1 MQDQDTPAVTRGP
14 YDPPPKR
21 DLPGYAI
28 PAAIALG
35 VIVIVVVVLVVVL
48 GGKGGGHVASPGWLD
63 DAPSGDVVYCS
74 GEDVSLSQQRSVQE
88 FNQSAAGS
96 TAHASLVEVSPKAD
110 RQRQEYLD
118 LTASSKCDVVYLDVI
133 YSAEFAARDLLYDMT
148 DYLAADRLGAKLD
161 SRMMKT
167 VVYDKRRWGV
177 PKQLD
182 GGVLYHRRDL
192 FDTPRTWRRLIAA
205 AKPDAGELPRLRLQL
220 DAFEGL
226 TVIFLE
232 IAYAAGAEPIVSD
245 DDKTAHIDQPGTL
258 KALELLQSAIRR
270 GSVPREVLEQG
281 DIGSRWAF
289 SVGRAAFLRGWPYIA
304 SRLRVDAEQATRQHK
319 PSAPQ
324 RRTTAANLG
333 VSPLPA
339 WKLGGERVGILGG
352 HNLVIPR
359 NAKNPKGA
367 LHLIDFLL
375 SEGQV
380 LADARLASQ
389 APVRSDLWDRDG
401 VRNSPALTAF
411 RDERLVSRP
420 IMTNYWRVSQQ
431 IYETLRRVLKT
442 GQSKETLAPA
452 LHQLQADVQAVLDE
466 TG

>member
-21 DLPGYAI
+21 DLPVYAI

-35 VIVIVVVVLVVVL
+35 VIVLVVVVLVLVL
-48 GGKGGGHVASPGWLD
+48 GGNDDDGVASPGWLD

-74 GEDVSLSQQRSVQE
+74 GEDVSLSQQRSVQD
-88 FNQSAAGS
+88 FNRSSASG
-96 TAHASLVEVSPKAD
+96 TAHARLVEVSPKAN
-110 RQRQEYLD
+110 RQREEYLD

-133 YSAEFAARDLLYDMT
+133 YSAEFAARNLLYDMT
-148 DYLAADRLGAKLD
+148 DYLAADHLGAKLD

-167 VVYDKRRWGV
+167 VVYDKRGWGV

-205 AKPDAGELPRLRLQL
+205 AKPDPGELPRLRLQL

-245 DDKTAHIDQPGTL
+245 DGRTAHVDQPGAL

-270 GSVPREVLEQG
+270 GSVPPEVLEQG

-289 SVGRAAFLRGWPYIA
+289 SVGRAAFLRGWPYVA
-304 SRLRVDAEQATRQHK
+304 SRLRVDAEQATRHHNS
-319 PSAPQ
+319 SAPQ

-333 VSPLPA
+333 VSALPT
-339 WKLGGERVGILGG
+339 WKLGGEHVGILGG

-359 NAKNPKGA
+359 NARNPKGA
-367 LHLIDFLL
+367 LHLVDFLL

-380 LADARLASQ
+380 LADAKLASQ
-389 APVRSDLWDRDG
+389 APVRSDLWDRAG
-401 VRNSPALTAF
+401 VRNNPALSAV
-411 RDERLVSRP
+411 RDERLVPRP
-420 IMTNYWRVSQQ
+420 ILTNYWRVSQQ

-442 GQSKETLAPA
+442 GQTTDTLQPA
-452 LHQLQADVQAVLDE
+452 LRQLQADVQAVLDE
-466 TG
+466 QG